1 MPWPKSR
8 DSTPTM
14 VCITL
19 RDMLKKSL
27 LGLLCIY
34 ISDGFFSLFIGDQ
47 WPELLGVL
55 FHASQSPDNAG
66 LRETAFRVFSTTPG
80 IIEKQHE
87 DAVLGVFGKG
97 LKDDNVSVSL
107 LFVY

>member
-1 MPWPKSR
+1 M
-8 DSTPTM
+8 
-14 VCITL
+14 
-19 RDMLKKSL
+19 
-27 LGLLCIY
+27 
-34 ISDGFFSLFIGDQ
+34 FQ
-47 WPELLGVL
+47 
-55 FHASQSPDNAG
+55 ASQSQVPAQ
-66 LRETAFRVFSTTPG
+66 RENAFRIFSTTPQ